1 MFKTYRWGHY
11 MKKFFYKTLL
21 AISISL
27 GIATSTYAA
36 MVVVDPGNIAQ
47 TTISAIENVAQ
58 TSKQIEQY
66 QTQLMQYEDQLKNS
80 LAPANYIWDQATSTI
95 NKLVHATDT
104 LNYYKQQLGNI
115 DQYLAKFQD
124 VNFYKK
130 HPCFATNNCSKAEW
144 DSLQKSHV
152 LGSEVQKK
160 ANDALLRGL
169 DQQQANLQKD
179 AQQLQ
184 RLQSQASGADGHMKA
199 LQAAN
204 QLASN
209 QANQL
214 LQIRGLLM
222 AQQNAMAVKMQADA
236 DLEAKQKAAHE
247 AFTKGGYIVPT
258 SNPKKW
264 KF

>member
-1 MFKTYRWGHY
+1 
-11 MKKFFYKTLL
+11 MKKQTYKTFLT
-21 AISISL
+21 ASL
-27 GIATSTYAA
+27 TLCIATSPYAA

-47 TTISAIENVAQ
+47 STISALENVAQ
-58 TSKQIEQY
+58 TAKQIEQY
-66 QTQLMQYEDQLKNS
+66 QTQLMQYEAQLKNTV
-80 LAPANYIWDQATSTI
+80 APAAYIWDQASSTI

-130 HPCFATNNCSKAEW
+130 HPCFSNNNCSKAEW
-144 DSLQKSHV
+144 ESLKKSHV
-152 LGSEVQKK
+152 LGSEAQKK

-169 DQQQANLQKD
+169 DQQQANLRQD

-184 RLQSQASGADGHMKA
+184 RLQFQASGADGHMKA

-236 DLEAKQKAAHE
+236 DFEAKQKAAHE

-258 SNPKKW
+258 SNPRKW
-264 KF
+264 

>member
-1 MFKTYRWGHY
+1 
-11 MKKFFYKTLL
+11 MKKFVYKTLL
-21 AISISL
+21 AISIAL
-27 GIATSTYAA
+27 GIATSNYAA

-47 TTISAIENVAQ
+47 STISAMENVAQ
-58 TSKQIEQY
+58 TAKQIEQY
-66 QTQLMQYEDQLKNS
+66 QTQLQQYEDQLKNS
-80 LAPANYIWDQATSTI
+80 LAPANYIWDQASSTI

-130 HPCFATNNCSKAEW
+130 HPCFSNNNCSKADW
-144 DSLQKSHV
+144 DSLQKSQV
-152 LGSEVQKK
+152 LGSEAQKK

-169 DQQQANLQKD
+169 EQQQTNLRND
-179 AQQLQ
+179 AHQLQ

-222 AQQNAMAVKMQADA
+222 AQQNVMAVKMQAEA
-236 DLEAKQKAAHE
+236 DLAAKQSAAHE
-247 AFTKGGYIVPT
+247 AAIGGNRIPINLDAN
-258 SNPKKW
+258 SKKW
-264 KF
+264 RFRDGVRD